1 MKSTVDRNLIGEEKK
16 PNVLQSVCDEKGS
29 CVASAVKVFI
39 SILFVYGPLS
49 LVGNIEILCSDWLQ
63 LQVTTVIKTQLGSYL
78 LPELVPY
85 SRSNRSLLTSEILLL
100 VMELRNFQ

>member
-49 LVGNIEILCSDWLQ
+49 LVEVQRG
-63 LQVTTVIKTQLGSYL
+63 
-78 LPELVPY
+78 LVLIGHSVATPV
-85 SRSNRSLLTSEILLL
+85 SL
-100 VMELRNFQ
+100 MP